1 MTRACRWL
9 LVVAFGLACGRAASS
24 PPQGTAPG
32 TGAVATVVPSETDAR
47 VSRVEELLRGVPGL
61 EVTALSN
68 GSYQIRIRGHR
79 SIRGNPGDDDPLI
92 VIDGVP
98 STAGAAA
105 LADIAPNDVARCRS
119 EEHTSELQSRLH
131 LVCRLLLEK
140 KKKNKMTKFYY
151 ISPPST
157 IISIIFV
164 VY

>member
-24 PPQGTAPG
+24 PPPSATPG
-32 TGAVATVVPSETDAR
+32 TGAVVTVVPGETDAR

-68 GSYQIRIRGHR
+68 GSYQIRIRGQR

-98 STAGAAA
+98 SSAGAAA
-105 LADIAPNDVARCRS
+105 LADIAPTDVARI
-119 EEHTSELQSRLH
+119 EVVTDAGGTSQYGSRGANG
-131 LVCRLLLEK
+131 VIVIT
-140 KKKNKMTKFYY
+140 TK
-151 ISPPST
+151 IGRAH
-157 IISIIFV
+157 V
-164 VY
+164 